1 MYKEMVE
8 LVQHIWEAIRTGKSD
23 GQRLADL
30 IVKCIRSGTLYQII
44 RDENGK
50 PLLDENGEVQKA
62 PFEFGEQI
70 VPALVDVLLALDQ
83 QNKVE
88 TDGPPWLLC
97 YGVRFGECKRIFI
110 SAARYATERLG
121 MEYAPKAAETT
132 KFRLDSALSAED
144 IVAVLRK
151 KIDSEKMKIISS
163 LLA

>member
-83 QNKVE
+83 QHKVE
-88 TDGPPWLLC
+88 TD
-97 YGVRFGECKRIFI
+97 GVRFGECKRIFI

-132 KFRLDSALSAED
+132 KFRLDSSLSAED

-151 KIDSEKMKIISS
+151 KIDSEKMKAIS
-163 LLA
+163 LLLA